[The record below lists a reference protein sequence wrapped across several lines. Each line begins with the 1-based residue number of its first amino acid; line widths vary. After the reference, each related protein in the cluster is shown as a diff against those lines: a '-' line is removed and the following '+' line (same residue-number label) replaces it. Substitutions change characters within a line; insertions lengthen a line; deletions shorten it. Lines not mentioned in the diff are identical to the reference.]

1 MQLLPVPAVHLQLL
15 GWAQTVQ
22 TFIPFREINNSPSHE
37 NRAVSACGGCQLW
50 GLLWALVQNLARCLA
65 KAQQTTPGEEV
76 LWHSMIKIIV
86 DAAGKTLGGLFVEM
100 PSRGDSQTQGK
111 C

>member
-1 MQLLPVPAVHLQLL
+1 MPAVHLQLL

-22 TFIPFREINNSPSHE
+22 TFISFREINNSPSHQ
-37 NRAVSACGGCQLW
+37 NKAVSAVEGAQLW
-50 GLLWALVQNLARCLA
+50 GLFWALLGNLARSLA
-65 KAQQTTPGEEV
+65 KALQTTPGEEV
-76 LWHSMIKIIV
+76 LWQSMIKIIL

-100 PSRGDSQTQGK
+100 PSRGDSQTRGK